1 METLEVLLAH
11 VDDRKSVS
19 NSKLVSQYVT
29 QSVALPIVLIVIV
42 VLGRRRVT
50 WKDQP
55 GSEPDSRASGGDGSR
70 AASAAGEPATARVVD
85 RQSVYGDTA
94 LTIAAARG
102 HRLSVAA
109 LLRAEADET
118 RVKERKTAWDWAG
131 KELGNGRDELIEEF
145 KERIGRLGLGKAHS
159 VARTDEFRHRDSV
172 VRAVRNAQRRLRHRA
187 ASMS

>member
-1 METLEVLLAH
+1 M
-11 VDDRKSVS
+11 
-19 NSKLVSQYVT
+19 
-29 QSVALPIVLIVIV
+29 
-42 VLGRRRVT
+42 LGRRRVS

-70 AASAAGEPATARVVD
+70 AAGAAGERVVD

-131 KELGNGRDELIEEF
+131 KELGNGRDERGTVAEVADRSLLAR
-145 KERIGRLGLGKAHS
+145 RIG
-159 VARTDEFRHRDSV
+159 
-172 VRAVRNAQRRLRHRA
+172 N
-187 ASMS
+187 